1 MSLSEVYINLLSF
14 EMRFVQR
21 HGTPTDGHAPAANY
35 ASRGGRGGCH
45 GGRFVGC
52 SGGAMAAATPTVG
65 ITMIVHTA
73 RSVAALYDEGYE
85 KDDKHSGCSGG
96 CTVLLS

>member
-1 MSLSEVYINLLSF
+1 MGHLPMVMHRRPTMLLVVDVVGAMVVALSGALV
-14 EMRFVQR
+14 
-21 HGTPTDGHAPAANY
+21 
-35 ASRGGRGGCH
+35 
-45 GGRFVGC
+45 
-52 SGGAMAAATPTVG
+52 GAMAAATPTVG

-73 RSVAALYDEGYE
+73 KSVAALYDEGYQ

>member
-21 HGTPTDGHAPAANY
+21 HGTPTNGHAPAANY

-52 SGGAMAAATPTVG
+52 SGGRNGGRNSNGGDHNDRAHCQ
-65 ITMIVHTA
+65 I
-73 RSVAALYDEGYE
+73 
-85 KDDKHSGCSGG
+85 CG
-96 CTVLLS
+96 CTLR